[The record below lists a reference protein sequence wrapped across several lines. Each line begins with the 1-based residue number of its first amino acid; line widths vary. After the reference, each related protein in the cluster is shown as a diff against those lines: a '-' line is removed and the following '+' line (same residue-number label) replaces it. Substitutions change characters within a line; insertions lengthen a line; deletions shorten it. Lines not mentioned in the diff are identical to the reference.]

1 MKGGSRFLRTLSPSC
16 LARFVD
22 VRHPA
27 SVRVAILQE
36 SFCDVRCNSGTVTTT
51 ATTINQSMSYTLRI
65 SGIEAAAPGTGLA
78 VGAQATTTSLDLG
91 APATPV
97 QVHGDVRVDAGRR
110 VLLGDRPVA
119 TEGPVASPGA
129 MTFELPYPAGPP
141 APPDVYRIVA
151 HWDGP
156 KAAQHGLTAILGGL
170 EAGAETHVTETTAET
185 SHFRVR
191 TVHATQPAPSQP
203 SDPLPTTSVTLVG
216 SFSSSMQAAPP
227 PGSSLMLLGLLTLEA
242 VAGVVRLTVS
252 MRGGWPARS
261 VDAWAVYDGTMAA
274 PGPVSI
280 RLAIVDPLAA
290 GNNAPEPPASVYV
303 YRVA

>member
-1 MKGGSRFLRTLSPSC
+1 
-16 LARFVD
+16 
-22 VRHPA
+22 
-27 SVRVAILQE
+27 
-36 SFCDVRCNSGTVTTT
+36 
-51 ATTINQSMSYTLRI
+51 MSYTLRV
-65 SGIEAAAPGTGLA
+65 SGIEASTPGTDLS
-78 VGAQATTTSLDLG
+78 VGAQATTTSVHIG
-91 APATPV
+91 ASATPV
-97 QVHGDVRVDAGRR
+97 RVHGDVRVDAGRS

-129 MTFELPYPAGPP
+129 TTFELPYPAGPP

-156 KAAQHGLTAILGGL
+156 RAAQYGLTAVLGGL

-191 TVHATQPAPSQP
+191 TVHATQPAAAQP
-203 SDPLPTTSVTLVG
+203 SDPAPTTSVTLVG
-216 SFSSSMQAAPP
+216 SFSSSMQATPP
-227 PGSSLMLLGLLTLEA
+227 PGSSLTLLGLLTLEA

-261 VDAWAVYDGTMAA
+261 VDAWAVYQGTMPA

-280 RLAIVDPLAA
+280 RLAIVDPS
-290 GNNAPEPPASVYV
+290 GTAPEPPASVYV